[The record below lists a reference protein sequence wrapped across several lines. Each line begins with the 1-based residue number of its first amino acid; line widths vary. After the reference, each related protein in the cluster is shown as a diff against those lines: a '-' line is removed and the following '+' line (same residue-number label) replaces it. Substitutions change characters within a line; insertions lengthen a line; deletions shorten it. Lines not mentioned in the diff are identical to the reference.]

1 MKVRF
6 NPGSHCSINRPAA
19 APSAATRSV
28 KLCGGRYGAHE
39 PPASLRNFCAVVA
52 AASVAGRAPHLPQH
66 PPELC
71 ASPPPA
77 AQFCASPPSILLPS
91 LTSRPR
97 RPLQLNIANPTTG
110 CQKTIEIDDDKR
122 LRTLYE
128 KRLAAEVDGIDL
140 GDEFKGYVFKIAGGQ
155 DKQGFSMKQ
164 GVLTQDRVRLMM
176 RKGEQGCRG
185 YGMRKGEAYRK
196 SVRGCIISHNISV
209 LHLVIV
215 KKGDD
220 EIPGLTDNQIPR
232 RLGPKRASKLRKL
245 FALTKDDDV
254 RKYVIRRE
262 LTGKEKE
269 GKKPPSKAPKIQR
282 LVTPISLQR
291 KRHRL
296 SLKKNQQLK
305 AKAEAAAYEK
315 LVAQRKQEARE
326 KHNEKVSQR
335 RSARSSRASEE

>member
-1 MKVRF
+1 
-6 NPGSHCSINRPAA
+6 
-19 APSAATRSV
+19 
-28 KLCGGRYGAHE
+28 
-39 PPASLRNFCAVVA
+39 
-52 AASVAGRAPHLPQH
+52 
-66 PPELC
+66 
-71 ASPPPA
+71 
-77 AQFCASPPSILLPS
+77 
-91 LTSRPR
+91 
-97 RPLQLNIANPTTG
+97 
-110 CQKTIEIDDDKR
+110 
-122 LRTLYE
+122 
-128 KRLAAEVDGIDL
+128 
-140 GDEFKGYVFKIAGGQ
+140 
-155 DKQGFSMKQ
+155 MKQ

-269 GKKPPSKAPKIQR
+269 E
-282 LVTPISLQR
+282 
-291 KRHRL
+291 
-296 SLKKNQQLK
+296 
-305 AKAEAAAYEK
+305 EAAEQGAEDPAPRDADLAPAQAPPPLAQEEPAAQGEGGGGRLRETRRAAQAGGAREAQREGVAAPLRP
-315 LVAQRKQEARE
+315 LVAGVGGVRPGHGE
-326 KHNEKVSQR
+326 
-335 RSARSSRASEE
+335 SALRFT

>member
-1 MKVRF
+1 MQWSRPPTPPARLRTPRSTPGALRLATARRAILRLASF
-6 NPGSHCSINRPAA
+6 NSAA
-19 APSAATRSV
+19 A
-28 KLCGGRYGAHE
+28 
-39 PPASLRNFCAVVA
+39 
-52 AASVAGRAPHLPQH
+52 
-66 PPELC
+66 
-71 ASPPPA
+71 
-77 AQFCASPPSILLPS
+77 

-97 RPLQLNIANPTTG
+97 RPSQLNIANPTTG

-122 LRTLYE
+122 LRTLYV

-185 YGMRKGEAYRK
+185 YGMRKGEAYR
-196 SVRGCIISHNISV
+196 SRCAAASSAQYFGAPPRDRQEGRRRD
-209 LHLVIV
+209 L
-215 KKGDD
+215 
-220 EIPGLTDNQIPR
+220 GLTDNQIPR

-269 GKKPPSKAPKIQR
+269 
-282 LVTPISLQR
+282 
-291 KRHRL
+291 KRSR
-296 SLKKNQQLK
+296 
-305 AKAEAAAYEK
+305 
-315 LVAQRKQEARE
+315 RARR
-326 KHNEKVSQR
+326 R
-335 RSARSSRASEE
+335 RSSAS

>member
-1 MKVRF
+1 MER
-6 NPGSHCSINRPAA
+6 PGSQRLWHMPRFGEFIFLRDEQSGTDVYYPARVIDMNWVEGEGFIY
-19 APSAATRSV
+19 TYRWETNDDGSV
-28 KLCGGRYGAHE
+28 
-39 PPASLRNFCAVVA
+39 
-52 AASVAGRAPHLPQH
+52 
-66 PPELC
+66 
-71 ASPPPA
+71 
-77 AQFCASPPSILLPS
+77 
-91 LTSRPR
+91 
-97 RPLQLNIANPTTG
+97 
-110 CQKTIEIDDDKR
+110 IEIDEDKK
-122 LRTLYE
+122 LRSLYD
-128 KRLAAEVDGIDL
+128 KKLAQEVNGEDV
-140 GDEFKGYVFKIAGGQ
+140 GDEFAGYVFKIMGGQ

-220 EIPGLTDNQIPR
+220 EIPGLTDNQSPR

>member
-1 MKVRF
+1 M
-6 NPGSHCSINRPAA
+6 P
-19 APSAATRSV
+19 
-28 KLCGGRYGAHE
+28 
-39 PPASLRNFCAVVA
+39 
-52 AASVAGRAPHLPQH
+52 
-66 PPELC
+66 
-71 ASPPPA
+71 
-77 AQFCASPPSILLPS
+77 
-91 LTSRPR
+91 
-97 RPLQLNIANPTTG
+97 QLNIANPTTG

-128 KRLAAEVDGIDL
+128 KRLAAEVDGADI

>member
-1 MKVRF
+1 MK
-6 NPGSHCSINRPAA
+6 
-19 APSAATRSV
+19 
-28 KLCGGRYGAHE
+28 
-39 PPASLRNFCAVVA
+39 
-52 AASVAGRAPHLPQH
+52 
-66 PPELC
+66 
-71 ASPPPA
+71 
-77 AQFCASPPSILLPS
+77 
-91 LTSRPR
+91 
-97 RPLQLNIANPTTG
+97 LNIANPTTG

-269 GKKPPSKAPKIQR
+269 EEAAEQGAEDPAPRDADLAPAQAPPP
-282 LVTPISLQR
+282 
-291 KRHRL
+291 L

-335 RSARSSRASEE
+335 RSARSSRASEEVRPGHGESALRFT